1 MQTLR
6 KTALYE
12 AHIQLNGKIVD
23 FSGWALPLH
32 YGSQLNEH
40 QAVRK
45 DAGMFDVSH
54 MLSLIH
60 I

>member
-1 MQTLR
+1 MQILR

-40 QAVRK
+40 QTVRK
-45 DAGMFDVSH
+45 AVSYTH
-54 MLSLIH
+54 LTLPTKA
-60 I
+60 